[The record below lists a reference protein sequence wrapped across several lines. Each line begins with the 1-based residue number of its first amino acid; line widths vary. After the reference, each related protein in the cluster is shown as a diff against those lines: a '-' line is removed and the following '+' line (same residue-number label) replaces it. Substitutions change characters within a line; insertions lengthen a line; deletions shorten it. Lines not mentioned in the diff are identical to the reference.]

1 MHTHPLLPELIKRF
15 RYYKELGERA
25 MAQLPD
31 EALFWQYN
39 EESNSIAI
47 IVNHLHGNMLSRW
60 TNFLTEDGEKPWR
73 TRDAEFENEIQNRE
87 QLRQKWEEGWDC
99 LLKALENLKEEDL
112 SRKVFIRSE
121 AHTVSDAIFRQLA
134 HYAYHI
140 GQMVFLAKMI
150 QNEDWQTLSIARG
163 KSKEYRVER

>member
-25 MAQLPD
+25 MNQLPD

-140 GQMVFLAKMI
+140 GQMVFLAKMT

>member
-15 RYYKELGERA
+15 RYYKGLGERA

-99 LLKALENLKEEDL
+99 LFKALEELKEEDL

-163 KSKEYRVER
+163 KSKEYRV

>member
-15 RYYKELGERA
+15 RYYKGLGERA

-87 QLRQKWEEGWDC
+87 QLRQKWEEGWNC
-99 LLKALENLKEEDL
+99 LFKALEELKEEDL

-163 KSKEYRVER
+163 KSKEYRV